1 MRVVSRIAL
10 FVAVVFAVS
19 VPTFADHLT
28 ADCPLTLVGS
38 TPASSASNF
47 NLSPHGVF
55 RFGSQVFV
63 LRGGLLSTYT
73 VTDLGDL
80 QLARPDDAMGSLAA
94 RESNG
99 GVAFGNGFLF
109 ISSEAGLEIFDLR
122 NVRAGGNPPLLVS
135 RTPGLHYRRLA
146 VNGNTLAA
154 LFPATDLPC
163 QVRGQLDCFNQIDLY
178 NVTNLSAPTRAG
190 IISSFGSFA
199 IGFNDI
205 AFNFGYLVAASA
217 GGTFVFNVANP
228 ALPTT
233 VAVDGTTPGTFL
245 ISNTTNLVAVGNDN
259 SILTYLFQTP
269 SVPPAAPRPFLTP
282 LTYFTTPTL
291 QVNRANPIVFHRQG
305 WIDSQTNRLVTLI
318 DELDPLSLQ
327 PARTIAFDAFDYD
340 TPTYEGADPRYYE
353 YISYTTADEVK
364 WNPVTV
370 GTDVFVIGETSGVQ
384 AYGACGQMAGRIE
397 WGTTSALICG
407 GAEIHGWVTGDQK
420 ITNVELVLDGT
431 SLGSGQLTG
440 VNRIDIPARTPVQEW
455 REFVNLDNT
464 PKGDH
469 LLRAVGTDVNGNRRQ
484 FSSVRVFFNGP
495 GANCTT
501 RRRASGAH

>member
-63 LRGGLLSTYT
+63 LRGGVLSTYT

-163 QVRGQLDCFNQIDLY
+163 QVRGQIDCFNQIDLY
-178 NVTNLSAPTRAG
+178 NVTNLSAPARVG

-205 AFNFGYLVAASA
+205 AFNFGYLVATSV
-217 GGTFVFNVANP
+217 GGTFVC
-228 ALPTT
+228 L
-233 VAVDGTTPGTFL
+233 
-245 ISNTTNLVAVGNDN
+245 
-259 SILTYLFQTP
+259 QRRQ
-269 SVPPAAPRPFLTP
+269 PRPP
-282 LTYFTTPTL
+282 
-291 QVNRANPIVFHRQG
+291 H
-305 WIDSQTNRLVTLI
+305 D
-318 DELDPLSLQ
+318 
-327 PARTIAFDAFDYD
+327 
-340 TPTYEGADPRYYE
+340 
-353 YISYTTADEVK
+353 
-364 WNPVTV
+364 
-370 GTDVFVIGETSGVQ
+370 
-384 AYGACGQMAGRIE
+384 
-397 WGTTSALICG
+397 
-407 GAEIHGWVTGDQK
+407 
-420 ITNVELVLDGT
+420 
-431 SLGSGQLTG
+431 
-440 VNRIDIPARTPVQEW
+440 
-455 REFVNLDNT
+455 
-464 PKGDH
+464 
-469 LLRAVGTDVNGNRRQ
+469 RR
-484 FSSVRVFFNGP
+484 
-495 GANCTT
+495 
-501 RRRASGAH
+501 H

>member
-10 FVAVVFAVS
+10 SLVVLLAVG
-19 VPTFADHLT
+19 VPVFADHLT

-38 TPASSASNF
+38 TPASAASNF
-47 NLSPHGVF
+47 DLSPHGIF
-55 RFGSQVFV
+55 QYGSELFV
-63 LRGGLLSTYT
+63 LRGGVLSTYT

-80 QLARPDDAMGSLAA
+80 ELARPDDAMGSLAA

-163 QVRGQLDCFNQIDLY
+163 QVQGQIDCFNQIDLY
-178 NVTNLSAPTRAG
+178 DISNLSAPTRVG
-190 IISSFGSFA
+190 IISSYGSFA

-205 AFNFGYLVAASA
+205 AFNFGYLVAASV
-217 GGTFVFNVANP
+217 GGTFVYNVANP
-228 ALPTT
+228 AVPAA
-233 VAVDGTTPGTFL
+233 VAIDGSTPGTFL
-245 ISNTTNLVAVGNDN
+245 VSNAMNLVAVGNDG
-259 SILTYLFQTP
+259 SIVTYLFQTP
-269 SVPPAAPRPFLTP
+269 STPPATPRPFLTP
-282 LTYFTTPTL
+282 LTFFSTPTL
-291 QVNRANPIVFHRQG
+291 QTGRANPIVFHPQG
-305 WIDSQTNRLVTLI
+305 WINTQTNRLITMV
-318 DELDPLSLQ
+318 DELDPNTLK

-340 TPTYEGADPRYYE
+340 TPTYEGADQRYYE

-364 WNPVTV
+364 WNPVEAGTNIFVV
-370 GTDVFVIGETSGVQ
+370 GEISGVQ

-397 WGTTSALICG
+397 WDSTYSLICG
-407 GAEIHGWVTGDQK
+407 GAELHGWVTGDQK
-420 ITNVELVLDGT
+420 ITNVEMFLDGT

-440 VNRIDIPARTPVQEW
+440 PDRIDIPSRTPVQEW
-455 REFVNLDNT
+455 REFVNLDST

-469 LLRAVGTDVNGNRRQ
+469 MLRAVGTDVNGNRRQ
-484 FSSVRVFFNGP
+484 FASVHVFFNGP
-495 GANCTT
+495 GSNCTT
-501 RRRASGAH
+501 RVRGAGH